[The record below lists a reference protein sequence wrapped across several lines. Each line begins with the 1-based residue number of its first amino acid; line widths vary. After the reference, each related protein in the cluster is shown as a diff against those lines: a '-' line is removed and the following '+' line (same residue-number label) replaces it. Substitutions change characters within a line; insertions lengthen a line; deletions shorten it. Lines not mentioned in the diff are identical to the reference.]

1 MKKINI
7 ILITYLLAGLLVVLQ
22 VFYSSSRAT
31 DGDLLSGLNARLD
44 SLTLENERLRAE
56 IFAYTSIENVQK
68 YAQDSQMIPAIVR
81 NLSSV
86 SVASLL
92 GQP

>member
-1 MKKINI
+1 MKKINL

-31 DGDLLSGLNARLD
+31 DGDLLSGLNAKLD

-68 YAQDSQMIPAIVR
+68 YAQASQMIPATVR

>member
-1 MKKINI
+1 MIKINFI
-7 ILITYLLAGLLVVLQ
+7 MITYLLVGLLVVLQ
-22 VFYSSSRAT
+22 VSYSGIRAT
-31 DGDLLSGLNARLD
+31 DGDLLSRLNARLNI
-44 SLTLENERLRAE
+44 LTLENERLRAE
-56 IFAYTSIENVQK
+56 IFQHTSMANIQK
-68 YAQDSQMIPAIVR
+68 YAQDSQMITATVR

>member
-1 MKKINI
+1 MRKINLI
-7 ILITYLLAGLLVVLQ
+7 FITYLMVGLLVVLQ

-31 DGDLLSGLNARLD
+31 DGDLLSGLNTRLD
-44 SLTLENERLRAE
+44 SLTLENQRLRAE

-68 YAQDSQMIPAIVR
+68 YAQDSQMIPATVR